1 MLLQHFI
8 LFVTGI
14 SVNKGEKQEKQ
25 KTETKPEA
33 YIKKLVNLFSWKSGE
48 YFIFSPTRTYAFPI
62 TTSKKNLLYV
72 CACMEFV
79 QIYFRYLF
87 CCTFYILL
95 K

>member
-33 YIKKLVNLFSWKSGE
+33 YIKKLVNLFS
-48 YFIFSPTRTYAFPI
+48 
-62 TTSKKNLLYV
+62 
-72 CACMEFV
+72 
-79 QIYFRYLF
+79 
-87 CCTFYILL
+87 
-95 K
+95 